1 MASLQKK
8 VQIRNGHRI
17 HVKRLMAEMSGLTQ
31 GDVLNLKKIEKS
43 LNEKATVLKNFDN
56 DILELIDEADVDTL
70 LTEIQD
76 SSNLSDEINETL
88 IKIEHMLKSVETTVS
103 SSTLPGATPVSTNN
117 VIGKYSRLPK
127 LEIAKF
133 EGDVL
138 QWQGFW
144 DQFSAAI
151 DSNSQLK
158 NIDKFNYL
166 KTYLGKKPLD
176 IISGLTLSSS
186 NYLKALDILR
196 ERYGNKQILISS
208 HMDVLVKLP
217 RATSYKDIE
226 TLRKIYNSLET
237 SVRNLTELN
246 VDINS
251 YGTLLISLILERI
264 PSELKVII
272 SRRFKDDVCDLLSLI
287 EIFKEELFARERIEA
302 IDNTENSFEGE
313 NLFTAQTLA
322 NHSYKNNRLDKY
334 EREKQVCVYCQ
345 SKNHIS
351 TRCVNVKNVET
362 RKNILRSSGRCYLYL
377 NKGHRIQHFRV
388 KYACAKCS
396 SKTQNVSIC
405 EKVKQDKEIKNE
417 DDNEAPPTKNVVMQ
431 VKSNSQSI
439 LLQTTKTKIFNCDEN
454 SPVRS
459 LRHAIAAIMK

>member
-1 MASLQKK
+1 M
-8 VQIRNGHRI
+8 
-17 HVKRLMAEMSGLTQ
+17 
-31 GDVLNLKKIEKS
+31 LN
-43 LNEKATVLKNFDN
+43 N
-56 DILELIDEADVDTL
+56 
-70 LTEIQD
+70 
-76 SSNLSDEINETL
+76 
-88 IKIEHMLKSVETTVS
+88 VETTVS
-103 SSTLPGATPVSTNN
+103 SSTVPGTTPVSTTGTTPVSTNK
-117 VIGKYSRLPK
+117 ITGKYSRLPK
-127 LEIAKF
+127 LEIANF

-217 RATSYKDIE
+217 RATSFKDIE

-251 YGTLLISLILERI
+251 YGTLLITLILERI

-272 SRRFKDDVCDLLSLI
+272 SRRFKDDVWDL
-287 EIFKEELFARERIEA
+287 
-302 IDNTENSFEGE
+302 
-313 NLFTAQTLA
+313 
-322 NHSYKNNRLDKY
+322 
-334 EREKQVCVYCQ
+334 
-345 SKNHIS
+345 
-351 TRCVNVKNVET
+351 
-362 RKNILRSSGRCYLYL
+362 
-377 NKGHRIQHFRV
+377 
-388 KYACAKCS
+388 
-396 SKTQNVSIC
+396 
-405 EKVKQDKEIKNE
+405 
-417 DDNEAPPTKNVVMQ
+417 
-431 VKSNSQSI
+431 
-439 LLQTTKTKIFNCDEN
+439 FN
-454 SPVRS
+454 
-459 LRHAIAAIMK
+459 

>member
-88 IKIEHMLKSVETTVS
+88 IKIEHMLKSVEPTVS

-117 VIGKYSRLPK
+117 VIEKYSRLPK

-166 KTYLGKKPLD
+166 KTFLGKKPLD

-217 RATSYKDIE
+217 RATSFKDIE

-272 SRRFKDDVCDLLSLI
+272 SRRFKDDV
-287 EIFKEELFARERIEA
+287 
-302 IDNTENSFEGE
+302 
-313 NLFTAQTLA
+313 
-322 NHSYKNNRLDKY
+322 
-334 EREKQVCVYCQ
+334 
-345 SKNHIS
+345 
-351 TRCVNVKNVET
+351 
-362 RKNILRSSGRCYLYL
+362 
-377 NKGHRIQHFRV
+377 
-388 KYACAKCS
+388 
-396 SKTQNVSIC
+396 
-405 EKVKQDKEIKNE
+405 
-417 DDNEAPPTKNVVMQ
+417 
-431 VKSNSQSI
+431 
-439 LLQTTKTKIFNCDEN
+439 
-454 SPVRS
+454 
-459 LRHAIAAIMK
+459 

>member
-1 MASLQKK
+1 MPLGGTTTKPVRIRTNFSSNMASLQKK

-88 IKIEHMLKSVETTVS
+88 IKIEHMLKSVEPTVS

-117 VIGKYSRLPK
+117 VIEKYSRLPK

-166 KTYLGKKPLD
+166 KTFLGKKPLD

-217 RATSYKDIE
+217 RATSFKDIE

-272 SRRFKDDVCDLLSLI
+272 SRRFKDDVWDLLSLI

-322 NHSYKNNRLDKY
+322 NHSYKNTRLNKSD
-334 EREKQVCVYCQ
+334 REKQVCVYCQ

-362 RKNILRSSGRCYLYL
+362 RKNILRSSGRCYLCL
-377 NKGHRIQHFRV
+377 NKGHRIQHCKV

-396 SKTQNVSIC
+396 SKRQ
-405 EKVKQDKEIKNE
+405 
-417 DDNEAPPTKNVVMQ
+417 
-431 VKSNSQSI
+431 SQY
-439 LLQTTKTKIFNCDEN
+439 L
-454 SPVRS
+454 
-459 LRHAIAAIMK
+459 